1 MIWFTQRKMIEEAFN
16 VWAEENGVA
25 KVPNAVVAFLE
36 IQGCLDEDAVNGKFP
51 MGNRL
56 KPPFTV
62 MELGYSESPVEVDN
76 G

>member
-16 VWAEENGVA
+16 EWAEENGVA

-36 IQGCLDEDAVNGKFP
+36 IKGCLDEDAVNEKFP
-51 MGNRL
+51 MVNKL

>member
-16 VWAEENGVA
+16 AWADENGVA

-36 IQGCLDEDAVNGKFP
+36 IQGCLDEDAVNEKFP
-51 MGNRL
+51 MGNIL

-62 MELGYSESPVEVDN
+62 MELGYSESPVEGDSE
-76 G
+76 

>member
-16 VWAEENGVA
+16 VWADENGVA

-36 IQGCLDEDAVNGKFP
+36 IKGCLDEDAVNEKFP
-51 MGNRL
+51 M
-56 KPPFTV
+56 TV
-62 MELGYSESPVEVDN
+62 KTWRADN

>member
-16 VWAEENGVA
+16 EWADKNGVA

-36 IQGCLDEDAVNGKFP
+36 INGCLDEDAVNKKFP
-51 MGNRL
+51 M
-56 KPPFTV
+56 
-62 MELGYSESPVEVDN
+62 PVNTWRADN